1 LVIRFQTVH
10 IHQNF
15 KLIGTLKEQIP
26 QFVKNTPKNGIK
38 FIKTRFTHT
47 FGRMQKLG
55 RITSYFL
62 KIFIIGGFLL
72 ISGPAIAQLLEVKGV
87 IFDISQRTPLEAVTV
102 MATNGSGTMTD
113 QFGRYSISVRLSDSV
128 YFSYQGK
135 ETGKYPVLKMEDYT
149 QFSMALHV
157 SVHSLPNVVVRPPD
171 YRTDSAQN
179 RMDYGKYFAYRKPN
193 PLSSINV
200 GPTGVGMDPNEIINM
215 FRFKRN
221 RQLASLQRRL
231 IAEEA
236 DKYIEFR
243 FNKKFITEITGLK
256 GDDLT
261 FFMKKYRPPYDF
273 VAITNQ
279 LELGYYIQ
287 QCYKME
293 KGLLPPGVPLYNL
306 GPISIGQ
313 Q

>member
-1 LVIRFQTVH
+1 MLIR
-10 IHQNF
+10 
-15 KLIGTLKEQIP
+15 L
-26 QFVKNTPKNGIK
+26 
-38 FIKTRFTHT
+38 THT
-47 FGRMQKLG
+47 FGRMQKFG
-55 RITSYFL
+55 RILNLWL
-62 KIFIIGGFLL
+62 KALFLL
-72 ISGPAIAQLLEVKGV
+72 GFFYESCPVNAQLIEVKGV
-87 IFDISQRTPLEAVTV
+87 ILDISQRTPLEGVTV
-102 MATNGSGTMTD
+102 MATNGSGTYTNE
-113 QFGRYSISVRLSDSV
+113 FGRYSIWVNPSDSV

-135 ETGKYPVLKMEDYT
+135 ETAKYPVLKMEDYT

-157 SVHSLPNVVVRPPD
+157 SVFSLPNVVVRPPN

-179 RMDYGKYFAYRKPN
+179 RMDYAKYFAYRKPN
-193 PLSSINV
+193 PISSINV

-231 IAEEA
+231 IAEEE

-243 FNKKFITEITGLK
+243 YNKKFITEITGLK
-256 GDDLT
+256 GEELT
-261 FFMKKYRPPYDF
+261 VFMKKYRPPYDF

-293 KGLLPPGVPLYNL
+293 KGLLPPGIPLYNL